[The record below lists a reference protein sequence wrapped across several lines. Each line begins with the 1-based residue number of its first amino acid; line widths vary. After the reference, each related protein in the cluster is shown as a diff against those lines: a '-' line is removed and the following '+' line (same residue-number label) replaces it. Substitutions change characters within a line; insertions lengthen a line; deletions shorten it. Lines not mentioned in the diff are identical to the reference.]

1 MCYLQAF
8 NSLGE
13 AAYDA
18 APVPEE
24 EEEPQTY
31 ALSTWFPQI
40 VEKLLAVTDRYVQSI
55 GTYRFLTIVCSEA
68 LTRIVFYVAVQVG
81 FKFNF

>member
-1 MCYLQAF
+1 MLLFRFHLQAF

-18 APVPEE
+18 APVSDE

-31 ALSTWFPQI
+31 ALSMWFSQI
-40 VEKLLAVTDRYVQSI
+40 VDKLLAVTDRWELSHFWSWLYS
-55 GTYRFLTIVCSEA
+55 
-68 LTRIVFYVAVQVG
+68 FYV
-81 FKFNF
+81 